1 MTRTTIVHYFILP
14 TFQQKVKKKRPR
26 AHDSQTLC
34 RSMQYVKKKNQT
46 EAWFSVFALPIFT
59 GSDASAANGGSSEG
73 AACAA
78 VGKMQAYFVR
88 RRKRK
93 QVDPRFP
100 SLWAKKKPP
109 LESGGFCVRVTY
121 FHGERCERCLRQI
134 QRAERVA
141 AVEIS

>member
-1 MTRTTIVHYFILP
+1 MTRTTIVPYFILP
-14 TFQQKVKKKRPR
+14 TSQQKVKKKRPR

-34 RSMQYVKKKNQT
+34 RSIQYVKKKNQT
-46 EAWFSVFALPIFT
+46 EAWFSVLALPIFM
-59 GSDASAANGGSSEG
+59 GSDASAACGRYSELSEWQRSARCKPTSSG
-73 AACAA
+73 AAN
-78 VGKMQAYFVR
+78 R
-88 RRKRK
+88 NRWTH
-93 QVDPRFP
+93 RFP
-100 SLWAKKKPP
+100 SLWVKKKPP